1 MLLYIFKVLVLT
13 ETLGSFADATCRNDT
28 ECSQEGVARCNI
40 TTGEC
45 YCSNECYNLHNQTC
59 ARRSCTSL
67 EDDGECRDGVKS
79 RTTALLLSIFL
90 INFGAA
96 NFYIE
101 RYELAAIQ
109 LFLGLVLCCVQVG
122 TCDVTSLYGKINI
135 TQHLLIFV

>member
-1 MLLYIFKVLVLT
+1 MFKVLLLT
-13 ETLGSFADATCRNDT
+13 VTLGSLASASCVNDT
-28 ECSQEGVARCNI
+28 DCGPEGVARCNS
-40 TTGEC
+40 TSGLCGCLNDC
-45 YCSNECYNLHNQTC
+45 YGLQNN
-59 ARRSCTSL
+59 SCTRTPCTTL
-67 EDDGECRDGVKS
+67 EDDGECRDGLKS

-122 TCDVTSLYGKINI
+122 TV
-135 TQHLLIFV
+135 LLLLL